1 MGMHPGSIV
10 SARLFDGLP
19 TETYDIIAA

>member
-1 MGMHPGSIV
+1 MGMHPGSIA
-10 SARLFDGLP
+10 SARLFDGLL